1 VDIPGYWPGPWPAED
16 AGPRRTA
23 IVAEGLR
30 LRDGER
36 LVAAASAEI
45 YGGVMPILR
54 TPDELFHLVQ
64 LLGNPMAQVLALD
77 PETLAVRA
85 SRDLDAGPW
94 WPGGIAAHA
103 NGDVY
108 VTCGRWCHRLG
119 PDLSL
124 RASRELPRDRPYNSF
139 VVTPDGC
146 LVMKDLVRTGE
157 PSHLMVLEP
166 ERLEP
171 VAPETPVPEGSIA
184 RLGADGDV
192 VYVVGDHTAFRF
204 HWDRAAGR
212 LRLDDAWR
220 VPYRQFT
227 DQSFGWDPVIAG
239 GQVWFMDNGD
249 HNYAGTMRGAGVAE
263 GPLHLVRASVDTGDF
278 ELVPVSGLPR
288 GAITNPPLYD
298 PARRIA
304 VAYDSANAVLAAF
317 RFADGRCTPLWSQ
330 PLGVASH
337 LLLGADTGEL
347 VVNDHRDDGDH
358 VVVVDIETG
367 AERGRVATG
376 SPVQSVVFPAMGAR
390 RDVYYCSFARL
401 VRVAVG

>member
-1 VDIPGYWPGPWPAED
+1 MDLAGYWSGPWPAED

-23 IVAEGLR
+23 TVARGLA
-30 LRDGER
+30 LRPGER
-36 LVAAASAEI
+36 LVAAASADVL
-45 YGGVMPILR
+45 GGVMPILR
-54 TPDELFHLVQ
+54 TPDELFVLVQ
-64 LLGNPMAQVLALD
+64 ALGNPQAQVLLLD
-77 PETLAVRA
+77 PETLAPRA
-85 SRDLDAGPW
+85 PARDLDAGPW

-124 RASRELPRDRPYNSF
+124 RASRELPQDRPYNSF
-139 VVTPDGC
+139 VVLPDGC
-146 LVMKDLVRTGE
+146 LVMKDLVRDGS
-157 PSHLMVLEP
+157 PSRLMVLEP
-166 ERLEP
+166 ERLGP
-171 VAPETPVPEGSIA
+171 VAPETAVPEGSIA
-184 RLGADGDV
+184 RLGADAAT

-204 HWDRAAGR
+204 HWDAAAGR

-227 DQSFGWDPVIAG
+227 DQSFGWDPVVAG

-249 HNYAGTMRGAGVAE
+249 HRYAGTMRDAGVAE
-263 GPLHLVRASVDTGDF
+263 GPLHLVRAAVDSGDF
-278 ELVPVSGLPR
+278 ELVPVCGVPR

-304 VAYDSANAVLAAF
+304 IAFDSANAVLAAF
-317 RFADGRCTPLWSQ
+317 RFADRLEPLWSQ
-330 PLGVASH
+330 PLDVASH
-337 LLLGADTGEL
+337 LVLGADTGEL
-347 VVNDHRDDGDH
+347 VVNDHRDGEDH
-358 VVVVDIETG
+358 VVVVDVETG

-390 RDVYYCSFARL
+390 RDLYYCSFARL
-401 VRVAVG
+401 VRVGVG